1 MADWTTIADTQVD
14 PNAPVTS
21 ELMTALRD
29 NPIAIAEGAVGA
41 PMISTAALKG
51 STAGTANLIM
61 RLQEV
66 TTAAS
71 SSGYIDPGYHN
82 RNDDRAHLG
91 VTCLV
96 AGTITAYLEH
106 AQVAVGLTSFV
117 RVLKNGVVVQEW
129 STTSATYQVRQVN
142 ISVDVGDAIIFQM
155 RGDGF
160 SQWRHLRIY
169 SGTPGFSVA

>member
-1 MADWTTIADTQVD
+1 MADWTTITDSQVD

-21 ELMTALRD
+21 ELMSALRD
-29 NPIAIAEGAVGA
+29 NPVAIAEGASGA
-41 PMISTAALKG
+41 PKITTAALLG

-61 RLQEV
+61 RLQEAV
-66 TTAAS
+66 RAAS
-71 SSGYIDPGYHN
+71 ANSYFDVGFHN
-82 RNDDRAHLG
+82 RYSESGHLG

-96 AGTITAYLEH
+96 PGTITAYLEH

-117 RVLKNGVVVQEW
+117 RVLKNGALVQEW
-129 STTSATYQVRQVN
+129 STTSAAYQVRQVN
-142 ISVDVGDAIIFQM
+142 VSVAAGDVIIFQH

-169 SGTPGFSVA
+169 SGTLGFSVA

>member
-1 MADWTTIADTQVD
+1 MAWTNIDNALVSVGALPFATTIQ
-14 PNAPVTS
+14 
-21 ELMTALRD
+21 ALRD
-29 NPIAIAEGAVGA
+29 NPIAIANADAGA
-41 PMISTAALKG
+41 PLIKTIALQG